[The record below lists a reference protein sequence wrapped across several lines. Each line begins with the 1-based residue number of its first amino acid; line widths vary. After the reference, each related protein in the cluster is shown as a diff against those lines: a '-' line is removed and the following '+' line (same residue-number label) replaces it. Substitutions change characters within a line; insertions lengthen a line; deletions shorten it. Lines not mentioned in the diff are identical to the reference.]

1 MIETYIQFS
10 RRIEQLNFFD
20 ALDSLWSLK
29 FGGCFNFFDCFETG
43 DRFIAGVDEADFFI
57 IIILCVFT
65 PAEKSHY
72 SSFGGRTRYSFKVYH
87 EPRVYFMHR

>member
-29 FGGCFNFFDCFETG
+29 FGGYFDFFDCFETG
-43 DRFIAGVDEADFFI
+43 DRFIAGVDEAECFI

-65 PAEKSHY
+65 PAEKVTTAVLEADLDI
-72 SSFGGRTRYSFKVYH
+72 R
-87 EPRVYFMHR
+87 